1 MEEQYTL
8 PEDNPKKMYFS
19 IKEVSTFI
27 GVEQSNLRY
36 WEKEFADKLK
46 TRRDSKNR
54 RQYTAKDVKTLRT
67 IYHLLRVKG
76 LSIEAARERLKD
88 KKNDEERLQIVYEK
102 LKKIKEE
109 LRSLRNA
116 LTLPGDVDEEEVREN
131 VFNIESLNVRED
143 TVEETEEKK
152 EESTVTK
159 EEKATT
165 EEAKGEEEEE
175 GEWIIEEEEE
185 AVAETA
191 EEPAEKEEETPDAGR
206 VIPTLFSEPEY
217 APKNLMPEAASAAK
231 EEEKEEKTKDEST
244 EPGQPTPEN
253 DPRQLSLF

>member
-54 RQYTAKDVKTLRT
+54 RQNTAKDVKTLRT

-143 TVEETEEKK
+143 TVEETEVK
-152 EESTVTK
+152 K